1 VTRVA
6 VVLYGYGEVDDP
18 TVPGALE
25 RYNELSLRYLVT
37 KSVSIPARLHPIMA
51 RRLARRVA
59 KEWADAGD
67 FRSPHNAFFERQR
80 AGIAT
85 HLQERYGDD
94 VGVYTSHVFLDGM
107 LPAEVLAQVRADGF
121 DAVLHYPLL
130 VVDSVYTG
138 GLALEQVNESLNG
151 DGWPH
156 AKRYLPGFSRTEAY
170 RDRLASLVD
179 EVAGEYLGRYSAS
192 QVGVVLVNHG
202 CPMSGRG
209 WETGRQESEEL
220 FRGVYERVATRWPL
234 TSVGWLNHPTPGK
247 WTEPAAEVAARHLVT
262 LGARVLVFV
271 PIGFV
276 TDNHETILDVEA
288 IGAELR
294 DTRLHRSPAL
304 NDDPA
309 FLEMAAGWAVPL
321 IEQLRAETPRQPV
334 KGAGTSAAASRQ
346 VAGLS

>member
-1 VTRVA
+1 MNRVA

-18 TVPGALE
+18 TVPGAFE

-37 KSVSIPARLHPIMA
+37 KSVPIPARLHPLMA

-80 AGIAT
+80 AGIAA

-94 VGVYTSHVFLDGM
+94 VDVYASHVFLDGM
-107 LPAEVLAQVRADGF
+107 LPAQVLAQVRADGF
-121 DAVLHYPLL
+121 NAVLHYPLL

-138 GLALEQVNESLNG
+138 GLALEQVNESLDG

-156 AKRYLPGFSRTEAY
+156 AKRYLPGFSRVEAY
-170 RDRLASLVD
+170 RDRLAERVD
-179 EVAGEYLGRYSAS
+179 DVAGEFLGRYAAS
-192 QVGVVLVNHG
+192 QIGVVLVNHG
-202 CPMSGRG
+202 CPMSGKG

-220 FRGVYERVATRWPL
+220 YRAVYDRVVTRWPL

-288 IGAELR
+288 IGRGLR
-294 DTRLHRSPAL
+294 GAKLHRAPAL

-309 FLEMAAGWAVPL
+309 FVEMAAHWAVPL
-321 IEQLRAETPRQPV
+321 IEQLRAETPRQPAEV
-334 KGAGTSAAASRQ
+334 PGTSAAPPR
-346 VAGLS
+346 

>member
-1 VTRVA
+1 MSRVA

-18 TVPGALE
+18 TVPGAFE

-37 KSVSIPARLHPIMA
+37 KSVPIPARLHPIMA

-67 FRSPHNAFFERQR
+67 FRSPHNAIFERQR
-80 AGIAT
+80 AGIAA
-85 HLQERYGDD
+85 HLRERYGDD
-94 VGVYTSHVFLDGM
+94 VGVYASHVFLDGM
-107 LPAEVLAQVRADGF
+107 LPAQVLAQARADGF
-121 DAVLHYPLL
+121 DTVLHYPLL
-130 VVDSVYTG
+130 VVDSAYTG
-138 GLALEQVNESLNG
+138 GLALEQVNESL
-151 DGWPH
+151 DADSWPH
-156 AKRYLPGFSRTEAY
+156 AKRYLPGFSRVEAY
-170 RDRLASLVD
+170 RDRLAARVD
-179 EVAGEYLGRYSAS
+179 DVAGGFLGRHPAS

-202 CPMSGRG
+202 CPLSGRG

-220 FRGVYERVATRWPL
+220 FRAVYDRVVTRWPL
-234 TSVGWLNHPTPGK
+234 TSVGWLNHPTPGR

-288 IGAELR
+288 IGPGLR
-294 DTRLHRSPAL
+294 GARLHRAPAL

-309 FLEMAAGWAVPL
+309 FLEMAASWAVPL
-321 IEQLRAETPRQPV
+321 IDQLRSATPRPPV
-334 KGAGTSAAASRQ
+334 EGPRTLA
-346 VAGLS
+346 